1 MSLFERISLLLR
13 SNVASLLN
21 RAEDPE
27 KVLDQLMQDMNKEF
41 VDAKK
46 QVALAI
52 ADERKLSKQVENA
65 RREASQWEAKAVTAL
80 NAGKEDLA
88 RGAMERK
95 LQFTQEADQYQIL
108 WDQQKNA
115 AGALREKLVQLNEK
129 IDEAKR
135 KKGLLAA
142 RAQRAEA
149 QMKIQEALGNA
160 GTSSAMSHFERM
172 ERKVEEME
180 AEADA
185 TELMATPLGLEGES
199 SLEAQFRE
207 LEAQEVSSAAD
218 AALAELKAKMGGASV
233 VEPKRLEQTT
243 ES

>member
-13 SNVASLLN
+13 SNIASLLN
-21 RAEDPE
+21 RAEEPE
-27 KVLDQLMQDMNKEF
+27 KVLDQLMEDMSKEF

-52 ADERKLSKQVENA
+52 ADERKLSKQVEKA
-65 RREASQWEAKAVTAL
+65 RREATNWEAKAVQAL

-95 LQFTQEADQYQIL
+95 LQFAQEADQYEIL
-108 WDQQKNA
+108 WQQQKNA

-185 TELMATPLGLEGES
+185 TELMATPMGLEGEA
-199 SLEAQFRE
+199 SLESQFRE

-233 VEPKRLEQTT
+233 VQPKQIEQTT